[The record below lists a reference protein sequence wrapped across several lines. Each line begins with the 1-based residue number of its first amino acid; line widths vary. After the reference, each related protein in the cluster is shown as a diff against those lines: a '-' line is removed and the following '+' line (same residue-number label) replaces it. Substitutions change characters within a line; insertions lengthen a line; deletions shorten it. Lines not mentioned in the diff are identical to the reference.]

1 MVGRRSA
8 CPAMLPQC
16 CHVSRGV
23 NRIRLTKRDPGP
35 DECAAAC
42 ANRTRSGACASLTKM
57 KLNPIVLLAFIGC
70 AGLAAGQTITDPAHI
85 EVYITPYYN
94 SKRPTVE
101 VGPFSSGLAA
111 KDESE
116 FVATISKMK
125 RSWDTLNFP
134 ETYVAAIRLYDLG
147 FRKESIYWF
156 YSAQYRGRLF
166 ASLIDRD
173 KMGSIGDPG
182 FELFQAQNAFQQ
194 LVGPYINGYAFGDID
209 QLVPIIERVQ
219 KEGQTVPDLTKIYP
233 RVAFKPE
240 SEWEA
245 ANKGLNEGLTKLLAT
260 LKNEKASIKQQRIER
275 GMEAKF
281 GKLPSKELPKRSGP

>member
-1 MVGRRSA
+1 
-8 CPAMLPQC
+8 
-16 CHVSRGV
+16 
-23 NRIRLTKRDPGP
+23 
-35 DECAAAC
+35 
-42 ANRTRSGACASLTKM
+42 M
-57 KLNPIVLLAFIGC
+57 KLNLIKLLVLIGC
-70 AGLAAGQTITDPAHI
+70 AGLAVGQTITDSAHI
-85 EVYITPYYN
+85 KVYVTPYYN
-94 SKRPTVE
+94 SKGPVID

-111 KDESE
+111 KNESE
-116 FVATISKMK
+116 FVVTITKMK
-125 RSWDTLNFP
+125 KSWDTLNFP

-166 ASLIDRD
+166 AGLIDQD

-209 QLVPIIERVQ
+209 QLILIIERVQ
-219 KEGQTVPDLTKIYP
+219 KEGKTVPDLTKIYP
-233 RVAFKPE
+233 RVAFKPK
-240 SEWEA
+240 SEWDA
-245 ANKGLNEGLTKLLAT
+245 GNKGLNEGLTKLLVT

-281 GKLPSKELPKRSGP
+281 SKLPSKDLPKGPVL

>member
-1 MVGRRSA
+1 MKRKLPALLLIAVWSA
-8 CPAMLPQC
+8 
-16 CHVSRGV
+16 V
-23 NRIRLTKRDPGP
+23 
-35 DECAAAC
+35 
-42 ANRTRSGACASLTKM
+42 
-57 KLNPIVLLAFIGC
+57 
-70 AGLAAGQTITDPAHI
+70 AAGQTITDPIHI

-94 SKRPTVE
+94 SKGPTIE
-101 VGPFSSGLAA
+101 VGRFSNGLTA
-111 KDESE
+111 KAESE

-125 RSWDTLNFP
+125 QSWDTLNFP
-134 ETYVAAIRLYDLG
+134 EVYIAAIRLYDLG

-209 QLVPIIERVQ
+209 QLVPIIEKVQ
-219 KEGQTVPDLTKIYP
+219 KEGKVVPDLTNIYP
-233 RVAFKPE
+233 SVPFKPK
-240 SEWEA
+240 SEWDA
-245 ANKGLNEGLTKLLAT
+245 GNRGLNEGLTKLIVT
-260 LKNEKASIKQQRIER
+260 LKNEKTSIKQQRIEH

-281 GKLPSKELPKRSGP
+281 AKLPSKELPK

>member
-1 MVGRRSA
+1 
-8 CPAMLPQC
+8 
-16 CHVSRGV
+16 
-23 NRIRLTKRDPGP
+23 
-35 DECAAAC
+35 
-42 ANRTRSGACASLTKM
+42 M
-57 KLNPIVLLAFIGC
+57 KLNLIAFLVFIGC
-70 AGLAAGQTITDPAHI
+70 ASLAVGQTITDPAHI

-94 SKRPTVE
+94 SKGPAID

-111 KDESE
+111 KSEPE
-116 FVATISKMK
+116 FVATIAKMK
-125 RSWDTLNFP
+125 KSWDTLNFA

-173 KMGSIGDPG
+173 QMGSMGDPG

-219 KEGQTVPDLTKIYP
+219 REGKTVPDLTKIYP
-233 RVAFKPE
+233 RVIFKPK
-240 SEWEA
+240 SEWDA
-245 ANKGLNEGLTKLLAT
+245 GNKGLNEGLTKLLVT
-260 LKNEKASIKQQRIER
+260 LRNEKASIKQQRIEH

-281 GKLPSKELPKRSGP
+281 GKLTSRDLPKGFGL